1 MSLNG
6 TLVNL
11 GGKTTHRDW
20 CLNIIFRNE
29 NGYDDVHC
37 FVRCEKV
44 QESKL
49 AEWCEAHMQAEKPIL
64 HCRQHELD
72 RLANGKY
79 DRKGMMRTPKK
90 SL

>member
-1 MSLNG
+1 MLRNG
-6 TLVNL
+6 S
-11 GGKTTHRDW
+11 
-20 CLNIIFRNE
+20 
-29 NGYDDVHC
+29 GYDDVHC

-49 AEWCEAHMQAEKPIL
+49 AEWCEAHMQAERPIL

-79 DRKGMMRTPKK
+79 DRKGMMRALKESSWVPVWMQVENAAVKTF
-90 SL
+90 L

>member
-1 MSLNG
+1 MK
-6 TLVNL
+6 
-11 GGKTTHRDW
+11 GKT
-20 CLNIIFRNE
+20 LNSREKNETVFRNE

-37 FVRCEKV
+37 FLRCEKV

-49 AEWCEAHMQAEKPIL
+49 SEWCSAHMKAEKPIL

-79 DRKGMMRTPKK
+79 DRKAMMKSLKK
-90 SL
+90 S